1 MTTANDLA
9 VRRALEGGRSCR
21 WSLFRQ
27 PEPAQGTAGEHARQ
41 QPEEMELVVVSY
53 PTYDHGTPP
62 TSALLQE
69 RLNIPNCAEIE
80 VHSNCAGVGKSVQIA
95 FDALRTGRYRT
106 ALVTYSQLSS
116 MFLRGCYL
124 NQPKMDR
131 VHAAMRW
138 ILADGAGA
146 LVLEARP
153 DGNTEHEIL
162 GTFTESVGPGRPPS
176 MTAGAHLIKA
186 SCQIPQ
192 MYDKAGYHLWQDFA
206 ATNRDAGPLLLDA
219 LCKFTKQLGINS
231 DSVDHYVL
239 SIPTIQFYNSQF
251 DTFMSRLGITRE
263 QGKFRGV
270 NTGYCGG
277 ASIRLHLDEM
287 IRNGELKA
295 GQTAIVHSVESSKW
309 MSAGFA
315 LKMVISASDGTMEGR
330 IARRTQVKKQPRPRT
345 TKLGEEKVPTRVACL
360 PDGGIGG
367 LGMPGAP
374 LQSGHSHRLVV
385 LPGAWGNLERPT

>member
-1 MTTANDLA
+1 MSFLPVRIAGTGSFLPGAPVSNERVEVVLGTLDKASPKIQNFVENQGPKFLEQSGIQLRHFAVDPETGDLTHTHSSLA
-9 VRRALEGGRSCR
+9 ENAARQALEMACMK
-21 WSLFRQ
+21 
-27 PEPAQGTAGEHARQ
+27 
-41 QPEEMELVVVSY
+41 PEEMELIVVSC

-162 GTFTESVGPGRPPS
+162 GTFTESVGPGRPPG
-176 MTAGAHLIKA
+176 MTAGGYAADLIKA

-231 DSVDHYVL
+231 DTVDHYVL
-239 SIPTIQFYNSQF
+239 SIPTIQFYNSQY

-277 ASIRLHLDEM
+277 ASILLHLDEM
-287 IRNGELKA
+287 IRAGELKA

-315 LKMVISASDGTMEGR
+315 
-330 IARRTQVKKQPRPRT
+330 VK
-345 TKLGEEKVPTRVACL
+345 
-360 PDGGIGG
+360 
-367 LGMPGAP
+367 
-374 LQSGHSHRLVV
+374 
-385 LPGAWGNLERPT
+385 W